1 MRGLWAALLLAL
13 LAPLTGAAPTPPP
26 PSASLLPLE
35 GYKLHHW
42 SLEEGSPGRINAITQ
57 TRDGFLWV
65 GGVDGLFRFDGITFE
80 RIGPAPTDPGRI
92 VVARLLVAR
101 DGTLWIGLARRKG
114 VMVWRGGKFT
124 PAGMPNPS
132 REVNDIAEGP
142 DGAIWVTRGG
152 RGTNSLARWHK
163 GRWTEFDASSGLPE
177 KPVWNPFFASD
188 GTLWLTTEDA
198 VYRKEPGRDRFVATG
213 IATEPRASL
222 AEAPD
227 GTIWMTE
234 KAQTRAIAR
243 KGALIADGPAFPT
256 PFGIRAM
263 FDRHGDL
270 WLATWSDGVFRFTDP
285 ASARREQSHLT
296 RANGLLADPVRAVFE
311 DREGNV
317 WIGGEMGLNM
327 VRRVPVAPARGVPGD
342 PSTNHML
349 AADSSGTVYIANDQT
364 VFTVAPGADPRPAYA
379 SPLLIEA
386 ICPLRSGEGIWIVL
400 RGRALRWQGGRIAG
414 SSPLP
419 DSFAANS
426 CGEDAAGRLWLPALQ
441 NGLYVLEG
449 GTARAWPGIEGKTQ
463 IPGNIAIQADG
474 RAAVHFRGQAPAPD
488 TAFVALTDNAVAS
501 DGVEGLLPGARTLY
515 TSGAAGLA
523 APLLPGRPALP
534 SSAYP
539 WASSINGLVQT
550 PAGETWTIGDLGVV
564 RLKSADLDR
573 ALASPG
579 ASVPYRLFDFR
590 DGLTS
595 FAQKSSGP
603 QIVAGGDGRIW
614 FATRDTVQMIDPAR
628 LAPDTR
634 PPDQMIRTVAFGQDS
649 LPAAPG
655 VRLPAQVSALA
666 IEYTAT
672 NLAVP
677 GRVRFRYRLVGAD
690 GADRGDWI
698 DAGARRSA
706 SFTGLGPGD
715 YRFELLAANAD
726 GVWSPRA
733 AVLEFTIAHAF
744 YETWWFRVAVALA
757 IAGALYLVY
766 AIRLRQLAGRMR
778 LGMLVRTAERER
790 IARELHDTMIQGVQG
805 LILRFQAVADRLGDD
820 PEVQGIVQPAL
831 ERAEEVLVEGRE
843 RVTELRTRRVG
854 DFPEELARL
863 ASNPIFPQD
872 RIAPLVIAGTP
883 RAIAPGIIDDL
894 LAVLGEALGN
904 AAAHSCA
911 SRIEIGVRFGR
922 WSFVAHVR
930 DNGIGMAEGVITGG
944 GAPGHFG
951 LVGMKER
958 TEALGGRFVVESA
971 SGFGTVVEL
980 LIPARIAYARSPN
993 GRRPL
998 RADRAPLR

>member
-1 MRGLWAALLLAL
+1 MRMLAGALLLAL
-13 LAPLTGAAPTPPP
+13 LAPLTGAAPLRPGN
-26 PSASLLPLE
+26 AALMPLE

-65 GGVDGLFRFDGITFE
+65 GGVDGLFRFDGLTFE

-92 VVARLLVAR
+92 VVARLLAAR

-114 VMVWRGGKFT
+114 MLVWRGGRLG

-132 REVNDIAEGP
+132 REVNDLAEGP

-152 RGTNSLARWHK
+152 RATRSLARWHK
-163 GRWTEFDASSGLPE
+163 GRWTEFDTSSGLPE
-177 KPVWNPFFASD
+177 RPLWHPLFASD
-188 GTLWLTTEDA
+188 GTLWLTGEEA
-198 VYRKEPGRDRFVATG
+198 VFRKAPGSDRFTATG
-213 IATEPRASL
+213 IATLPRATL
-222 AEAPD
+222 AEGPD
-227 GTIWMTE
+227 GTIWLTE
-234 KAQTRAIAR
+234 KEQTRAIAR
-243 KGALIADGPAFPT
+243 AGKGGGALIASGPAFPT
-256 PFGIRAM
+256 PFGIRSL

-270 WLATWSDGVFRFTDP
+270 WIATWSDGVFRFADP
-285 ASARREQSHLT
+285 ASPRRSEAHLT

-327 VRRVPVAPARGVPGD
+327 VRRVPVRPARGVPGD
-342 PSTNHML
+342 PATNHML
-349 AADSSGTVYIANDQT
+349 AADGAGTVYIANDQT
-364 VFTVAPGADPRPAYA
+364 VFTVAAGADPRAAYA

-386 ICPLRSGEGIWIVL
+386 ICPQRSGAGIWIVL
-400 RGRALRWQGGRIAG
+400 RGRALRWQGGRIAA
-414 SSPLP
+414 SYPLP
-419 DSFAANS
+419 GSFAANS

-441 NGLYVLEG
+441 KGLFVLEDG
-449 GTARAWPGIEGKTQ
+449 SARAWPGVEGKAH
-463 IPGNIAIQADG
+463 IPGNIAIMADG
-474 RAAVHFRGQAPAPD
+474 RAAVHFRGEAPKPD
-488 TAFVALTDNAVAS
+488 AAFAALTDSAVAS

-523 APLLPGRPALP
+523 APLVPGSPALP
-534 SSAYP
+534 SSRYP

-564 RLKSADLDR
+564 RLRTADLTR

-579 ASVPYRLFDFR
+579 APVPYRLFDFN

-595 FAQKSSGP
+595 FVQKSAGI

-614 FATRDTVQMIDPAR
+614 FATRDTVQMIDPAT

-634 PPDQMIRTVAFGQDS
+634 PPDQMIRAIAFRQQS
-649 LPAAPG
+649 LPAARG
-655 VRLPAQVSALA
+655 VRLPANIAAFA

-677 GRVRFRYRLVGAD
+677 GRVRFRYRLGGAGAD
-690 GADRGDWI
+690 GGEWI

-726 GVWSPRA
+726 GVWSPRP
-733 AVLEFTIAHAF
+733 AVLEFTIARAF
-744 YETWWFRVAVALA
+744 WQTWWFRAAALV
-757 IAGALYLVY
+757 GVLGGLYLAY
-766 AIRLRQLAGRMR
+766 TIRVRQLASRMR
-778 LGMLVRTAERER
+778 MRMLVRTNERER

-820 PEVQGIVQPAL
+820 PEVQAIVQPAL

-843 RVTELRTRRVG
+843 RVTELRSPRHR

-863 ASNPIFPQD
+863 AGNPIFPQA
-872 RIAPLVIAGTP
+872 RIAPLAITGTP
-883 RAIAPGIIDDL
+883 RAIAPGLIDDL

-904 AAAHSCA
+904 AAAHSRA
-911 SRIEIGVRFGR
+911 NRIEIALRFGR
-922 WSFVAHVR
+922 WSFVAQVR
-930 DNGIGMAEGVITGG
+930 DNGIGMAEGVIAEGA
-944 GAPGHFG
+944 APGHFG

-958 TEALGGRFVVESA
+958 IEALGGRFVVESA
-971 SGFGTVVEL
+971 HGFGTVIEL
-980 LIPARIAYARSPN
+980 AIPARIAYARAPT
-993 GRRPL
+993 GQRPP
-998 RADRAPLR
+998 RAGMT

>member
-1 MRGLWAALLLAL
+1 MCAALLLAL
-13 LAPLTGAAPTPPP
+13 LAPMTGAAPVRPET
-26 PSASLLPLE
+26 AALMPLE

-57 TRDGFLWV
+57 TADGFLWV
-65 GGVDGLFRFDGITFE
+65 GGVDGLFRFDGLTFE

-92 VVARLLVAR
+92 VVARLLAAR

-114 VMVWRGGKFT
+114 MMVWRGGKLS

-152 RGTNSLARWHK
+152 RGTKSLARFYK
-163 GRWTEFDASSGLPE
+163 GRWTEFSADSGLPE
-177 KPVWNPFFASD
+177 KPAWNPLFARD
-188 GTLWLTTEDA
+188 GTLWLTGEDM
-198 VYRKEPGRDRFVATG
+198 VFRKEPGRDRFVPTG
-213 IATEPRASL
+213 IATLPRATL
-222 AEAPD
+222 AEASD
-227 GTIWMTE
+227 GTIWLTE
-234 KAQTRAIAR
+234 KEQTRAIAR
-243 KGALIADGPAFPT
+243 NGALIEGGPAFPT
-256 PFGIRAM
+256 PFGIRSL

-270 WLATWSDGVFRFTDP
+270 WIATWSDGVFRFVDP
-285 ASARREQSHLT
+285 ASPKRSEAHLT

-327 VRRVPVAPARGVPGD
+327 VRRVPVSPARGVPAD
-342 PSTNHML
+342 PATNHML
-349 AADSSGTVYIANDQT
+349 AADRSGTVYIANDRT
-364 VFTVAPGADPRPAYA
+364 LFTVASGADPRAAWA

-386 ICPLRSGEGIWIVL
+386 ICPARGGAGIWIVL
-400 RGRALRWQGGRIAG
+400 RGRALRWEVGGIAG
-414 SSPLP
+414 SIPLP

-441 NGLYVLEG
+441 KGLFVLEG
-449 GTARAWPGIEGKTQ
+449 GRARSWPGVDGKAH
-463 IPGNIAIQADG
+463 IPGNVAIMADG
-474 RAAVHFRGQAPAPD
+474 RAAVHFRGGAPAPD
-488 TAFVALTDNAVAS
+488 AAFTALTDSAVPS
-501 DGVEGLLPGARTLY
+501 DGVEGLLPGAATLY

-523 APLLPGRPALP
+523 APLLPGSPALP
-534 SSAYP
+534 SSRYP

-564 RLKSADLDR
+564 RLKTDDLAR
-573 ALASPG
+573 ALANPG
-579 ASVPYRLFDFR
+579 APVPYRLFDFR
-590 DGLTS
+590 DGMTS
-595 FAQKSSGP
+595 FAQKSAGT

-634 PPDQMIRTVAFGQDS
+634 PPDRMIRALAFGQES

-655 VRLPAQVSALA
+655 MRLPAQTTALA

-677 GRVRFRYRLVGAD
+677 GRVHFRYRLVGD
-690 GADRGDWI
+690 GSTGEWI
-698 DAGARRSA
+698 EAGARRSA
-706 SFTGLGPGD
+706 SFSGLGPGD
-715 YRFELLAANAD
+715 YRFELIAANAD
-726 GVWSPRA
+726 GVWSPQP
-733 AVLEFTIAHAF
+733 AVLDFTIARAF
-744 YETWWFRVAVALA
+744 WQTWWFRA
-757 IAGALYLVY
+757 IAVLGVLGGLYLAY
-766 AIRLRQLAGRMR
+766 TMRIRQLSSRMR
-778 LGMLVRTAERER
+778 MRMLVRTGERER

-820 PEVQGIVQPAL
+820 PEVQAIVQPAL

-863 ASNPIFPQD
+863 AGNPIFPQD

-883 RAIAPGIIDDL
+883 RPVAPGIVDDL

-904 AAAHSCA
+904 AAAHSRA

-930 DNGIGMAEGVITGG
+930 DNGIGMGEDVIAQGA
-944 GAPGHFG
+944 APGHFG

-958 TEALGGRFVVESA
+958 IEALGGRFVIESA

-980 LIPARIAYARSPN
+980 LIPARLAYARPA
-993 GRRPL
+993 RRPL
-998 RADRAPLR
+998 RVN

>member
-13 LAPLTGAAPTPPP
+13 LAPLTGAAPTPTP
-26 PSASLLPLE
+26 PSASLMPLE

-65 GGVDGLFRFDGITFE
+65 GGVDGLFRFDGLTFE

-92 VVARLLVAR
+92 VVARLLAAR

-114 VMVWRGGKFT
+114 MMVWRGGKLS

-152 RGTNSLARWHK
+152 RATKSLSRFHK
-163 GRWTEFDASSGLPE
+163 GRWTEFDAASGLPE
-177 KPVWNPFFASD
+177 KPVWNPLFASD

-213 IATEPRASL
+213 ITTLPRASL

-227 GTIWMTE
+227 GTIWITE
-234 KAQTRAIAR
+234 KEQTRAIAR
-243 KGALIADGPAFPT
+243 KGALIANGPAFPT

-270 WLATWSDGVFRFTDP
+270 WIATWSDGVFRFDDP
-285 ASARREQSHLT
+285 ATPRRSEAHLT

-327 VRRVPVAPARGVPGD
+327 VRRVPVAPARGVPAD
-342 PSTNHML
+342 PATNHML
-349 AADSSGTVYIANDQT
+349 ASDASGMVYIANDKS
-364 VFTVAPGADPRPAYA
+364 VFTVAPSADPRPAYA

-386 ICPLRSGEGIWIVL
+386 ICPQRSGEGIWIVL

-414 SSPLP
+414 SYPLP
-419 DSFAANS
+419 DRFAANS

-441 NGLYVLEG
+441 KGLFVLQDG
-449 GTARAWPGIEGKTQ
+449 AARSWPGVEGKAN
-463 IPGNIAIQADG
+463 IPGNVAIQADG
-474 RAAVHFRGQAPAPD
+474 RAAVHFRGQAPKPD
-488 TAFVALTDNAVAS
+488 AAFVALTDSAVAS
-501 DGVEGLLPGARTLY
+501 DGVEGLLPGKATLY

-534 SSAYP
+534 SSRYP

-550 PAGETWTIGDLGVV
+550 PAGETWTVGDLGVV
-564 RLKSADLDR
+564 RLMTADLTR
-573 ALASPG
+573 ALARPG
-579 ASVPYRLFDFR
+579 APVRYRLFDFH

-595 FAQKSSGP
+595 FVQKSAGT

-634 PPDQMIRTVAFGQDS
+634 PPDQLIRAITFRQQT
-649 LPAAPG
+649 LPATPG
-655 VRLPAQVSALA
+655 VRLPAGVTAFA

-690 GADRGDWI
+690 GGEWI

-726 GVWSPRA
+726 GVWSPEP
-733 AVLEFTIAHAF
+733 AVFDFTIAHAF
-744 YETWWFRVAVALA
+744 WQTWWFRAAAVL
-757 IAGALYLVY
+757 GVLGGLYLAY
-766 AIRLRQLAGRMR
+766 TIRVRQLASRMR
-778 LGMLVRTAERER
+778 MRMLVRTAERER

-820 PEVQGIVQPAL
+820 PEVQAIVQPAL

-863 ASNPIFPQD
+863 AGNPIFPQD

-883 RAIAPGIIDDL
+883 RAIAPGIIDDM

-904 AAAHSCA
+904 AAAHSRA

-930 DNGIGMAEGVITGG
+930 DNGIGMAEGVIAGG
-944 GAPGHFG
+944 AAPGHFG

-958 TEALGGRFVVESA
+958 IEALGGRFVVESA

-980 LIPARIAYARSPN
+980 LIPARIAYARSPT
-993 GRRPL
+993 GQRRP
-998 RADRAPLR
+998 RVN